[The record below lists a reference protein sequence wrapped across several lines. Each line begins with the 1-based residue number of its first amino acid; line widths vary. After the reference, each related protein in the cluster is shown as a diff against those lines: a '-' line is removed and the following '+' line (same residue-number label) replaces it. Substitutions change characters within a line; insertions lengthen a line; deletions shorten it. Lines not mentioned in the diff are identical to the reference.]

1 MKNSERKQEM
11 PKPQLKYSKIEIDGK
26 QYSIS
31 GWVNTKYNDERVEAH
46 QAKNEVISLINKFDL
61 SIGFQVQRREESL
74 SPSEWPQ
81 AGKFSVYRNEYGDHA
96 KPIGDASRNVVAET
110 PKPKVEDDVNWDD
123 V

>member
-81 AGKFSVYRNEYGDHA
+81 AGKFSVYRNEYGAHA
-96 KPIGDASRNVVAET
+96 KPIGDASRNVVSNVQ
-110 PKPKVEDDVNWDD
+110 KPESKEALDWDD

>member
-1 MKNSERKQEM
+1 M

-31 GWVNTKYNDERVEAH
+31 GWVNTNYKDERVEAH

-61 SIGFQVQRREESL
+61 SIGFQVQRRDETL

-81 AGKFSVYRNEYGDHA
+81 AGKFSVYRNEYGDGA
-96 KPIGDASRNVVAET
+96 KPIGDASRNVVADVQKPE
-110 PKPKVEDDVNWDD
+110 PKEALDWDD